1 MPKIKEN
8 TQVDNSVENYRK
20 GRLICDFNDWVVI
33 DYETGIEYKTLK
45 KQWKIFIY
53 DDLHFDDSHV
63 LYKLVNRK
71 AHVKLKPVT
80 VYKRDTTK

>member
-1 MPKIKEN
+1 MLKTRKNI
-8 TQVDNSVENYRK
+8 QVDNSVENYRD
-20 GRLICDFNDWVVI
+20 GRLICDFDAWIVI

-45 KQWKIFIY
+45 KQWKIFVY

-71 AHVKLKPVT
+71 AYIKLKPAT
-80 VYKRDTTK
+80 VYKIDLTK